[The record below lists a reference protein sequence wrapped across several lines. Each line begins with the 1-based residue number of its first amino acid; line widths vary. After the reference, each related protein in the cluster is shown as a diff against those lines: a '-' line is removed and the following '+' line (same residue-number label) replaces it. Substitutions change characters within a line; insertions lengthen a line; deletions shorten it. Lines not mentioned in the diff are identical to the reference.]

1 MTDRPHLLLLPG
13 LLCDEALW
21 KPKAEALSGVADIAI
36 ADMTLDDTMEAMA
49 RRALGNVPG
58 KFALAGLSMGGYVAF
73 EIMRQA
79 PERVTKLALL
89 DTGARADTPEQT
101 TRRKDLIALADRGE
115 FKAVSP
121 RLLPLFVHE
130 ARLADEALIA
140 EITAMA
146 DSVGKDA
153 FLRQQKAIM
162 GRPDSRPGLAAIDC
176 PTLVLCGR
184 DDVLTPPGLSE
195 EIAAHIPG
203 AELVMIDE
211 CGHLSTMECPD
222 AVNAALSSW
231 LAG

>member
-1 MTDRPHLLLLPG
+1 MTGRPHLLLLPG
-13 LLCDEALW
+13 LLCDETLW
-21 KPKAEALSGVADIAI
+21 KHQAEAFSDVADITI

-49 RRALGNVPG
+49 RRALDSMPG
-58 KFALAGLSMGGYVAF
+58 KFALAGLSMGGYAAF

-79 PERVTKLALL
+79 SDRVTKLALL

-130 ARLADEALIA
+130 SRLSDDALIA
-140 EITAMA
+140 DVTAMA

-162 GRPDSRPGLAAIDC
+162 GRLDSRPGLGGISC

-184 DDVLTPPGLSE
+184 DDVLTPPDLSA
-195 EIAAHIPG
+195 EIAGLIPG
-203 AELVMIDE
+203 AKLVLIDD
-211 CGHLSTMECPD
+211 CGHLSTMERPVP
-222 AVNAALSSW
+222 VNTALASW
-231 LAG
+231 LAD